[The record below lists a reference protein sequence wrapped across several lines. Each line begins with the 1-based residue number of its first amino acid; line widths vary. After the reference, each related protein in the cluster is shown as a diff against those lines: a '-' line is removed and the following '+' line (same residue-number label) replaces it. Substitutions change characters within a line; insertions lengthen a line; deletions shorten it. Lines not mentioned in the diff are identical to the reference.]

1 MAALWIFT
9 VLTAAADR
17 AAKLITRAAMDYGEH
32 VVVLRGVLELR
43 YTHNTGMAL
52 GFLSR
57 HAAAGIVLPLIAVGI
72 GVLVLRKYRLS
83 RFLLIALGLIL
94 GGFLGNYID
103 RVIYGYV
110 VDMIYFPWLPF
121 FICNV
126 ADVAI
131 TVGAVLMGISL
142 LFRPKDWQTRNAE
155 DAEHAQNDNG

>member
-17 AAKLITRAAMDYGEH
+17 AAKLIAQAGMNAGERIA
-32 VVVLRGVLELR
+32 VLPGLLELR
-43 YTHNTGMAL
+43 FTHNTGMAL
-52 GFLSR
+52 GFLSQ
-57 HAAAGIVLPLIAVGI
+57 HAAAGIVLPPIAVGI
-72 GVLVLRKYRLS
+72 GIVVLRKYRLS

-94 GGFLGNYID
+94 GGFLGNYFD
-103 RVIYGYV
+103 RVLYGYV

-131 TVGAVLMGISL
+131 TIGAVLMGISL

-155 DAEHAQNDNG
+155 DAKHAQNRNG